1 MIYEGAPS
9 RTLPA
14 VATALRNA
22 LAAGMR
28 CMYLNSR
35 AMVAGVRSQ
44 LYASGTNVERE
55 IAKGALILSSEYDHL
70 VDGRFV
76 IDPMIDMLEDAVR
89 QALADG
95 YTGLFAT
102 GDMTW
107 EFGPDKD
114 FSKLLD
120 YEWRLE
126 QVFRKQPALSDIC
139 QYHRDLIPA
148 QAVRDGLV
156 SHGTTFIN
164 ATLTQLNPHYVLG
177 TASER
182 KTAATSALDVMLASL
197 IAQLA

>member
-22 LAAGMR
+22 LAAGKR

-44 LYASGTNVERE
+44 LYASGTHVERE
-55 IAKGALILSSEYDHL
+55 VARGALILSSEYDHL

-76 IDPMIDMLEDAVR
+76 IDPMIDMLEGAVD

-126 QVFRKQPALSDIC
+126 QVFRKQPALSGIC

-148 QAVRDGLV
+148 QAVRDGVV
-156 SHGTTFIN
+156 SHGSIFIN

-177 TASER
+177 TTTER
-182 KTAATSALDVMLASL
+182 KKAASPELDLMLASL
-197 IAQLA
+197 LAEVA